1 MLKEYIAIVG
11 MGCRFPGASNL
22 NQFWTVIR
30 DGIDTITEAPTD
42 RPTEMTGWGG
52 FLKEIDKFDAAF
64 FGIAP
69 EEAIKIDPQH
79 RLLLEVTWEA
89 LEDAGQIPEKL
100 AGSNTAVFTGVS
112 GSEYLKLLNED
123 PTFSATVGTVECMMA
138 NRVSSYFDFRGPS
151 LVINTTCSSALVAI
165 DQACHKLWNGE
176 ISLALVGGTNLTF
189 SPVIATRFA
198 NGNLLSADGRCK
210 VFDAKADGYVRGEGI
225 GVVVLKRLSQ
235 AQIDGDRIYA
245 VIRGSSVNHN
255 GSGNGLT
262 APNMQAQIDLLQ
274 KVYQQ
279 ADIDP
284 SSINYIEA
292 HGTATLIGDALEM
305 KALGTVVGKDRTP
318 DHPCR
323 VGCVK
328 TNIGHTEAAS
338 GIAGLIKVA
347 LSLYNRQIPPNLH
360 FQEPNPAIPFA
371 KLGLK
376 VQETLEILP
385 EEISPIR
392 AGVSAF
398 GLGGTNAHLILE
410 SVSSPAKAESN
421 LFPLQI
427 FTLTAKSPTALQAL
441 AQRYQA
447 FLEDKPEA
455 SLVDICFTA
464 NTRRSQ
470 FKHRLAIITESKE
483 QLSNQLNIYL
493 EKESLSSIFSGQIT
507 RRKPAPIC
515 FIFSGKSQQIKPIIK
530 SFYKSQPTLNSL
542 LEPWELILDSH
553 VGKSFLELIEEENL
567 ENIIHS
573 QLVDFLCEYAIAQL
587 WRSWGIKPAISI
599 GYGTGNY
606 TALVLAEILTLEEII
621 SLILK
626 KQDLTSNQN
635 FRPAKIPVV
644 SSITGNTIQINQI
657 IDLEQWQK
665 EFDFNKSNAKNSP
678 TNNSPNLLLDSSQ
691 ILLDIGSIE
700 IKNNDIKTID
710 DYEIKNDNLHCLF
723 STLIKFWL
731 MGVKIDWSKV
741 ENYKQCYPIS
751 LPTYPFERQSYWIN
765 VSSTVVNNESE
776 NQITNNQN
784 KLEQLDQEFVA
795 PRDEL
800 EQQLANI
807 WQKVLGHKSIG
818 IHDNFFALGG
828 NSRLSALL
836 VSEIEK
842 TLNKHFSLASFFQFP
857 TIAEISQSISEP
869 LTDLTKSKFTTKL
882 APKDY
887 QKLLTNVLG
896 RNGLRPSKNSLM
908 VSLSSQKNKKSFFFC
923 ANGIDE
929 AYPLNKYLGKEYSFY
944 FLESGFL
951 TFVEEN
957 RITEENIKA
966 IALHHLQDIL
976 TIQPEGEYFLAGY
989 SFGSLVAYEIAK
1001 QLEEKG
1007 KKVAFLGIL
1016 DMYRN
1021 NPRLKHFLVLNI
1033 RMKNLTT
1040 LIITR
1045 NFGQIVTNFQKIV
1058 NSFTLKLQIKSKIL
1072 TDLVIQKEI
1081 DQTDNS
1087 MDSIADSM
1095 YILDNTLEQYKMDG
1109 YHGKITLFLAEG
1121 RINSNPVEK
1130 LIFLLFHGYG
1140 WTRESLSQIYKVSGN
1155 HYSMIQE
1162 PHVKL
1167 LAEKLTVCIDKAL
1180 EDFEI

>member
-1 MLKEYIAIVG
+1 MMTNLKIQKESIAIIG
-11 MGCRFPGASNL
+11 MGCRFPGANDL
-22 NQFWTVIR
+22 NEFWQVNQ
-30 DGIDTITEAPTD
+30 DGIDAITESPSD

-52 FLKEIDKFDAAF
+52 FLKGIDKFDAAF
-64 FGIAP
+64 FGISSK
-69 EEAIKIDPQH
+69 EATKIDPQH
-79 RLLLEVTWEA
+79 RFLLEVTWEA

-100 AGSNTAVFTGVS
+100 AGTNTAVFVGIS
-112 GSEYLKLLNED
+112 CSEYHQLVIQQEAIPD
-123 PTFSATVGTVECMMA
+123 IEATTGNHRSMVA
-138 NRVSSYFDFRGPS
+138 NRISYHFDFCGPS
-151 LVINTTCSSALVAI
+151 LAINTACSSSLVAV
-165 DQACHKLWNGE
+165 DRACHSLWTGE
-176 ISLALVGGTNLTF
+176 SSLTLAAGVNMIF
-189 SPVIATRFA
+189 SPAITNRFINA
-198 NGNLLSADGRCK
+198 GLLASDGLCK
-210 VFDAKADGYVRGEGI
+210 TFDAKADGYVRSEGI
-225 GVVVLKRLSQ
+225 GVVVLKLLSQ
-235 AQIDGDRIYA
+235 AQADGDRIYA

-292 HGTATLIGDALEM
+292 HGTATLIGDTLEM
-305 KALGTVVGKDRTP
+305 KALGAVVGKDRTP
-318 DHPCR
+318 DNPCR

-347 LSLYNRQIPPNLH
+347 LSLYHRQIPPNLH

-385 EEISPIR
+385 EETEPIR

-398 GLGGTNAHLILE
+398 GLGGTNAHVILE
-410 SVSSPAKAESN
+410 SVPSQEKAESN

-441 AQRYQA
+441 AQRHQA

-483 QLSNQLNIYL
+483 QLKDQLNIYIH
-493 EKESLSSIFSGQIT
+493 KQLSPSIFSGQIT

-515 FIFSGKSQQIKPIIK
+515 FIFSGESDKIKPLIK
-530 SFYKSQPTLNSL
+530 LFYKSQPDLDSL
-542 LEPWELILDSH
+542 LEPLELILDSH
-553 VGKSFLELIEEENL
+553 VGNSFLELIEKENL
-567 ENIIHS
+567 ENIVHS

-587 WRSWGIKPAISI
+587 LKSWGIEPAISI

-606 TALVLAEILTLEEII
+606 TALVLAEIFTLEDII

-626 KQDLTSNQN
+626 KEDLTSTQN
-635 FRPAKIPVV
+635 FQPAKIPVV

-657 IDLEQWQK
+657 IDSQQWQK
-665 EFDFNKSNAKNSP
+665 EFDVTKSNAK
-678 TNNSPNLLLDSSQ
+678 NSPNLLLDSSQ
-691 ILLDIGSIE
+691 ILLDICSIE
-700 IKNNDIKTID
+700 IKNNKN
-710 DYEIKNDNLHCLF
+710 NDNLHCLL
-723 STLIKFWL
+723 STLIKLWL
-731 MGVKIDWSKV
+731 MGVKIDWSKI
-741 ENYKQCYPIS
+741 EDYKQCYPIS

-765 VSSTVVNNESE
+765 TSPTIFNSQSE

-784 KLEQLDQEFVA
+784 KSEQLDQEFVA
-795 PRDEL
+795 PRDEI

-842 TLNKHFSLASFFQFP
+842 TFNKHFSLAAFFQFP
-857 TIAEISQSISEP
+857 TIAEISQSMSEP
-869 LTDLTKSKFTTKL
+869 LADLTKSEFTTKL

-887 QKLLTNVLG
+887 QKLLTYILG
-896 RNGLRPSKNSLM
+896 RNGLRPRKNSLM

-923 ANGIDE
+923 ATGINE
-929 AYPLNKYLGKEYSFY
+929 AYPLNEYLGKEYSFY
-944 FLESGFL
+944 FLESGYIV
-951 TFVEEN
+951 FVEED

-966 IALHHLQDIL
+966 IASHHVNDIL

-1007 KKVAFLGIL
+1007 KKLAFLGII
-1016 DMYRN
+1016 DMYGSDS
-1021 NPRLKHFLVLNI
+1021 RLNYFVAVNDFYVI
-1033 RMKNLTT
+1033 FKNLTKN
-1040 LIITR
+1040 LIKLIMVR
-1045 NFGQIVTNFQKIV
+1045 KFAEIYLKLRRIV
-1058 NSFTLKLQIKSKIL
+1058 NTFILKLQMILKNITKLIIPINLYKIDENL
-1072 TDLVIQKEI
+1072 DPITE
-1081 DQTDNS
+1081 S
-1087 MDSIADSM
+1087 R
-1095 YILDNTLEQYKMDG
+1095 YILNNTSDQYIMDG
-1109 YHGKITLFLAEG
+1109 YQGKITLFLAQG
-1121 RINSNPVEK
+1121 RINSTPIQK
-1130 LIFLLFHGYG
+1130 LISLLFPSYG
-1140 WTRESLSQIYKVSGN
+1140 WARKSLSQIYKVSGN
-1155 HYSMIQE
+1155 HHSMIQE
-1162 PHVKL
+1162 PHVKV
-1167 LAEKLTVCIDKAL
+1167 LAEKLASHIGKSLPD
-1180 EDFEI
+1180 